1 MHRKY
6 NQQQQKIDKLNL
18 RKLKMFGLQKIL
30 LRSEKIITEWKKI
43 FINLISDKELTSRM
57 CKELLELN
65 NKEANYSA

>member
-6 NQQQQKIDKLNL
+6 NQQEQKIDKLNL

>member
-30 LRSEKIITEWKKI
+30 LRSEKIITEWKEI
-43 FINLISDKELTSRM
+43 FINLISDKRHIRI
-57 CKELLELN
+57 CKELN
-65 NKEANYSA
+65 NLITKA

>member
-43 FINLISDKELTSRM
+43 FINLISDKRHIGI
-57 CKELLELN
+57 CKELN
-65 NKEANYSA
+65 NLITKA